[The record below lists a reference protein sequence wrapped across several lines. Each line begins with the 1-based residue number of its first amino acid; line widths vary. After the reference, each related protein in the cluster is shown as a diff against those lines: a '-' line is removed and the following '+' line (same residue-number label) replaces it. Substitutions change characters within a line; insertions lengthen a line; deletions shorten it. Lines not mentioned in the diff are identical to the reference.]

1 MLRLAILFAIISMLA
16 AAFGF
21 YGVSDASAGIA
32 KFCALVFAVLFLVV
46 LFLGLAGARK
56 VTT

>member
-1 MLRLAILFAIISMLA
+1 MLRLAILFAIISILA

-32 KFCALVFAVLFLVV
+32 KFFAAVFAVLFLVV
-46 LFLGLAGARK
+46 LVLGLVGAKK
-56 VTT
+56 VAT

>member
-21 YGVSDASAGIA
+21 YGVSNASADIA
-32 KFCALVFAVLFLVV
+32 KFIALIFAVMFIVAIA
-46 LFLGLAGARK
+46 LGVTAARK
-56 VTT
+56 VT

>member
-32 KFCALVFAVLFLVV
+32 KFMALIFAVMFIVALLM
-46 LFLGLAGARK
+46 GLTAVRK
-56 VTT
+56 TTV

>member
-1 MLRLAILFAIISMLA
+1 MLRLAILFAIISVLA

-32 KFCALVFAVLFLVV
+32 KFMALVFAVMFVV
-46 LFLGLAGARK
+46 TLILGVTAARK

>member
-1 MLRLAILFAIISMLA
+1 MLRLAILFAVISMLA

-32 KFCALVFAVLFLVV
+32 KFIALIFAVMFIAILITGATL
-46 LFLGLAGARK
+46 ARK
-56 VTT
+56 AT

>member
-1 MLRLAILFAIISMLA
+1 MLRLAILFAIISLLA

-32 KFCALVFAVLFLVV
+32 KFMAIAFAVMFAVTLIV
-46 LFLGLAGARK
+46 GLTAAKK

>member
-32 KFCALVFAVLFLVV
+32 KFIALIFAVMFIASLIVGLTVV
-46 LFLGLAGARK
+46 RK
-56 VTT
+56 TTA

>member
-1 MLRLAILFAIISMLA
+1 MLRLAVLFAIISLLA

-32 KFCALVFAVLFLVV
+32 KVLAVVFAVMFLAVMIM
-46 LFLGLAGARK
+46 GLTVAK
-56 VTT
+56 KTTA

>member
-32 KFCALVFAVLFLVV
+32 KFVALVFAVMFLVS
-46 LFLGLAGARK
+46 LFVGLTAVRK
-56 VTT
+56 TTV